1 MIVYHSIWRLFREAD
16 RNSNNF
22 GSFLIENNISALNEE
37 NVSFLVFLYSFWDCR
52 STELL
57 RLFSGNLTAR
67 CFLFVVLF
75 FTLILKVL
83 HFTSLYSEKKNEFS
97 FVSFFSV
104 SLRVYFCRI
113 CFDYYQKLKF
123 IRLLISLEFVSD
135 PLLVSLSYLLP
146 SSILNKTIGSR
157 CYLFLVH
164 LVNPIWESK
173 L

>member
-1 MIVYHSIWRLFREAD
+1 MKRMYLFWSFYILFETADLQSYCGYFLAIWQLGVF
-16 RNSNNF
+16 
-22 GSFLIENNISALNEE
+22 FLLYY
-37 NVSFLVFLYSFWDCR
+37 FLLWSWKYYILHLY
-52 STELL
+52 
-57 RLFSGNLTAR
+57 
-67 CFLFVVLF
+67 
-75 FTLILKVL
+75 IP
-83 HFTSLYSEKKNEFS
+83 KKNEFS

-123 IRLLISLEFVSD
+123 IRLLISLELVSD